1 MWQSPAASG
10 GIVVTKKD
18 RAKGRKKEQ
27 QTKEPSRWEYRGIIM
42 EMCVEGPGGGR
53 VNELPSWLN
62 SG

>member
-1 MWQSPAASG
+1 MWQRPAASG

-42 EMCVEGPGGGR
+42 EMCVGGGA
-53 VNELPSWLN
+53 ELMSYLHG
-62 SG
+62 SIVAK